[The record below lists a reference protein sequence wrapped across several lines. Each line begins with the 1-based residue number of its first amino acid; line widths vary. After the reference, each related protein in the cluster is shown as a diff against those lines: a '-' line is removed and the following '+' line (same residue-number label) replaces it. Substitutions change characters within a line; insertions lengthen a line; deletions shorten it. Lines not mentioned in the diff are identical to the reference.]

1 MTVRESLIAKTNG
14 IRNARLPGFDGAPL
28 ELVAKLIVKGLFGRG
43 VLVTRASSIAF
54 NMLMAL
60 LPATIFLFTLI
71 PFIPIPNFQTELVR
85 LFENIFPEA
94 AYSLLE
100 TTIVDVIT
108 NRSGTL
114 LVLMFLATIIF
125 STNGIHALIHA
136 FNVSVHGFESR
147 SWLQQRKIAVFLLI
161 FILVMFYASSAL
173 IILSRSVSDR
183 LVELG
188 LLELNLVYYV
198 IMVFKWLLII
208 AMLFFAIA
216 TMYYLVPARKK
227 DFRYISPGSI
237 VATSLFIITSLA
249 FSAYVN
255 NFGQYNKLYGSIGT
269 LIIIL
274 IWLYLN
280 SVALLLGFEL
290 NVSIR
295 AASCSK
301 TPADRQPPGAMEEY
315 ETQHQESHIRQGAG

>member
-1 MTVRESLIAKTNG
+1 MNARESLIARRDR
-14 IRNARLPGFDGAPL
+14 IRNAVLPGFDGAPL
-28 ELVAKLIVKGLFGRG
+28 ELVVKLIAEGLFGRG

-54 NMLMAL
+54 NMLMTL

-85 LFENIFPEA
+85 LFENMFPVA

-108 NRSGTL
+108 NKSGTL
-114 LVLMFLATIIF
+114 LVLMFIATIIF

-136 FNVSVHGFESR
+136 FNVSAHGFVSR
-147 SWLQQRKIAVFLLI
+147 SWLQQRKIAVFLLL
-161 FILVMFYASSAL
+161 FILFMFYASSAL
-173 IILSRSVSDR
+173 IILSRSVVDR

-188 LLELNLVYYV
+188 ALELNLVYYV
-198 IMVFKWLLII
+198 IMVFKWILIV
-208 AMLFFAIA
+208 AMLFFAIS
-216 TMYYLVPARKK
+216 TLYYLVPARKK

-237 VATSLFIITSLA
+237 VATTLFIITSLA

-280 SVALLLGFEL
+280 SVALLVGFEL

-295 AASCSK
+295 AATCSK
-301 TPADRQPPGAMEEY
+301 SPADR
-315 ETQHQESHIRQGAG
+315 